1 MRSLY
6 IMRFTSPQPQLAAT
20 WFRSPRIEGDL
31 VLNLRLKLSRVEVSR
46 SLLRLVNVPKILSDV
61 KNELSKLCES
71 VSLPYEKSP
80 LFQAA
85 DSLTTSSP
93 VSALRRVYMVHP
105 KAAGTILYS
114 YAETA
119 GLRRLPRRF
128 YAAMAL
134 EAISTPK
141 FLGEGGI
148 GRYTEAISSLR
159 VVNRAYG
166 EIGSF
171 TERVSEATDEKIQ
184 PITEAMRGSFEPIIQ
199 VFSPALNRTYALTQK
214 RRRNLLVYEAYVRS
228 IAYGKELP
236 SKPVPPVSL
245 RENLGSLARE
255 TLWSKSSYTFQQE
268 FYIQAYRKAW
278 RSGARTLSQALAES
292 IRRGLP
298 LLSPKIWRMLEVE
311 EAGEPSVLLERTR
324 IFFKFSKYLPSTRQI
339 FSSGTEYLRLVTE
352 FFGETRALLQA
363 FQSAGRL
370 VRSLAGYRV
379 GREPLKLLG
388 ANQIGVLPLVK
399 SIFGE
404 NNLPSRVA
412 LIGGDLRKDVVGFKA
427 AKRYGKVIGE
437 VLPYLM
443 ERYSTV
449 FSGFLPLKIGFERLI
464 REGGGSYLTPQT
476 ESRTARIVGLTE
488 YFSLME
494 KRLGKVHPSV
504 SRVKAVF
511 GGFPPIRFGLGGLV
525 KVLSEGLSAYAYF
538 TVSRPLFDFSYGG
551 RVAPF
556 QLLRIHETASL
567 LQMFSSTPPSP
578 ERIKVQQPINVTIR
592 VESPADEGDLR
603 ELERKIIKIL
613 REEARRYGL
622 NI

>member
-1 MRSLY
+1 
-6 IMRFTSPQPQLAAT
+6 MRFTSPQPQLAAT

-31 VLNLRLKLSRVEVSR
+31 VLNLRLKLLRVGVSH

-71 VSLPYEKSP
+71 VSLPYEKSL

-105 KAAGTILYS
+105 KAAGIIPYS

-199 VFSPALNRTYALTQK
+199 VFSPALSRTYPLTQK
-214 RRRNLLVYEAYVRS
+214 RRCNLLVYEEYVRS

-236 SKPVPPVSL
+236 SKPVPSVSL
-245 RENLGSLARE
+245 RENLGALAQE

-298 LLSPKIWRMLEVE
+298 LLSPKIWKMLEVE

-339 FSSGTEYLRLVTE
+339 FSSGTEYLRSVTE
-352 FFGETRALLQA
+352 FFGETMSLLQA

-412 LIGGDLRKDVVGFKA
+412 LIGGDLRKDIVGFEA
-427 AKRYGKVIGE
+427 AKRYGKVVGE
-437 VLPYLM
+437 VLSYLM

-476 ESRTARIVGLTE
+476 RTARIVGLTE

-494 KRLGKVHPSV
+494 KSLGKVYPSV

-511 GGFPPIRFGLGGLV
+511 DGFSPIRFGLGGLV
-525 KVLSEGLSAYAYF
+525 KMLSEGLSAYAYF

-567 LQMFSSTPPSP
+567 LQMFSSMPPSP